1 MNYASLVDRLSALD
15 TCAVS
20 DALDSLGVSG
30 AVSGLERRSTTTTI
44 AGRVQTMKLAAGK
57 PKGGS
62 GSHLGTHSIVESS
75 DIDVIVVEQ
84 RTGIEAAGWG
94 GVLATAAHHKGIRGV
109 IVEGPA
115 RDIDEYERIGLPVF
129 SRSATPRTARGR
141 IHQAATNVEIRVG
154 DVDVAPGDLVIAD
167 GTGVVFV
174 PAGIAVKAITAAEK
188 IVSREQLMSADVLAG
203 HPVTEVMGKDY
214 ETMLDTQD

>member
-1 MNYASLVDRLSALD
+1 MDYASLVDRLSALD
-15 TCAVS
+15 PCAVS

-30 AVSGLERRSTTTTI
+30 AVTGLKRRSTSATI
-44 AGRVQTMKLAAGK
+44 AGRVQTIKLAAGK
-57 PKGGS
+57 PEGGS
-62 GSHLGTHSIVESS
+62 MSHLGTRTIVEAS

-94 GVLATAAHHKGIRGV
+94 GVLAAAAKQQGVRGV
-109 IVEGPA
+109 IVDGPA

-141 IHQAATNVEIRVG
+141 IHEAATNVGIQVGEIAVE
-154 DVDVAPGDLVIAD
+154 PGDLVIAD

-174 PAGIAVKAITAAEK
+174 PARIAEAAVARAET
-188 IVSREQLMSADVLAG
+188 IAAREQLMSADVLKG
-203 HPVTEVMGKDY
+203 QPVTEVMGKNY
-214 ETMLDTQD
+214 ETMLGTQK